1 MDAPKV
7 ILPNELLLAIL
18 EQLVADPYADKNH
31 ALSLRTTCRLFDKA
45 LKPVTLRTLQ
55 LEYTRLD
62 KTERSAR
69 PPDDNALR
77 RVGHLCRALYLDMM
91 VMRDIG
97 EVNYLKQAFARVPQM
112 HPFIYMLSER
122 YCLNEFSFTEIEYYN
137 RLASMLEHTPNV
149 TAVRLNLPF
158 QLLSQHCRAA
168 TMILGNTLKALLQR
182 PEESATVETL
192 VIDNLT
198 DLTLY
203 KLWRNPVDVA
213 NFSTILGCLKHLLVS
228 VRRHDDCPHS
238 RFDVAFYL
246 WEMLLKAKQ
255 LESLCLVGLDVND
268 KSELKTTTE
277 GQTKFVGWQNR
288 AMPLSS
294 YRVSLLATLNITYL
308 ELRSLEIHPADLM
321 DLFRIVSGSLK
332 ELYLDHVYLK
342 SIVRGN
348 GSTPEREVS
357 YWVGPPNIPPPS
369 TGAVWVAPRLRE
381 MIRDLRVCRA
391 TNLGY
396 DRYLDGTWARPL
408 NEAPTYD
415 IADPCGLSR
424 SLSQR
429 FVEVVFGMKQPDA
442 PDGSPIIHLPPEED
456 YQHGPENGQEQPL
469 LHLSLPP
476 PPQLPPYSIAKP
488 PQACKKGKWWDAASY
503 LATPHN
509 PTSSWQRS
517 IDGFFPNCNETTLER
532 LQAFADEAYDGM
544 QLVSEL
550 HRQDEEIEGS
560 GAAMPTAAPPNSPL
574 IYE

>member
-7 ILPNELLLAIL
+7 TLPNELLLAIL

-62 KTERSAR
+62 RTERSAR
-69 PPDDNALR
+69 PPDENALR

-112 HPFIYMLSER
+112 HPFVYMLSER
-122 YCLNEFSFTEIEYYN
+122 YCLNELSFTEIEYYN
-137 RLASMLEHTPNV
+137 RLAGMLEHCPNV

-168 TMILGNTLKALLQR
+168 TMILGNTLKALLKR
-182 PEESATVETL
+182 PEESAIVDTL
-192 VIDNLT
+192 VIENLT

-203 KLWRNPVDVA
+203 KLGRNPVDVA
-213 NFSTILGCLKHLLVS
+213 NLSNILGHLKHLLVS
-228 VRRHDDCPHS
+228 VRRHDDCPYS
-238 RFDVAFYL
+238 RFEVAFYL

-277 GQTKFVGWQNR
+277 GQTKFSGWQNR

-294 YRVSLLATLNITYL
+294 HRVSSLAMLNITFL

-321 DLFRIVSGSLK
+321 DLFKIVSGSLR
-332 ELYLDHVYLK
+332 ELYLDYVYLK
-342 SIVRGN
+342 SVIRGN
-348 GSTPEREVS
+348 QSAAEREIS
-357 YWVGPPNIPPPS
+357 YWVGPPNIPAP
-369 TGAVWVAPRLRE
+369 TAGAVWIAPRLRE
-381 MIRDLRVCRA
+381 ILDLRVCRA
-391 TNLGY
+391 SNLGY
-396 DRYLDGTWARPL
+396 DRYLDSSWAKPL
-408 NEAPTYD
+408 SEVPKYD
-415 IADPCGLSR
+415 VVDPCGLSR

-429 FVEVVFGMKQPDA
+429 FVEVVLGMKQPDA
-442 PDGSPIIHLPPEED
+442 PDGSPIVHLPPED
-456 YQHGPENGQEQPL
+456 THHQDFGFGVGQQLTL
-469 LHLSLPP
+469 LHAPYPPSYLPTNP
-476 PPQLPPYSIAKP
+476 PSRPLES
-488 PQACKKGKWWDAASY
+488 KWWDAASY
-503 LATPHN
+503 LATPRN

-550 HRQDEEIEGS
+550 HRQDEEIEGR
-560 GAAMPTAAPPNSPL
+560 GAAMPTAAPPNSPM
-574 IYE
+574 IHE